1 MNQEF
6 TCPHLKR
13 MARQKTGPWPGAT
26 PFWPTDSRP
35 KSLRASEVA
44 PGHGFSAALTF
55 LVGKSAIQ
63 PASRLDGKPAGK
75 AAASSYD
82 LRYGGQLTC
91 L

>member
-6 TCPHLKR
+6 TCPYLKR
-13 MARQKTGPWPGAT
+13 IARQKTGPWPGAT

-55 LVGKSAIQ
+55 LAGKSAIQ
-63 PASRLDGKPAGK
+63 IASRLDGRPTGQ